1 MAAVQK
7 DHDTKLPKP
16 GEEPN
21 FLPHPLMDHL
31 LESVVALGA
40 ELWIERDRRMTL
52 ERLLEAKGVL
62 SREEIEDY
70 RADDE
75 DAAARSEARIAL
87 VHRTLGTLKRMKK
100 SG

>member
-7 DHDTKLPKP
+7 DHDTKLPTP
-16 GEEPN
+16 GEEPS
-21 FLPHPLMDHL
+21 FLPHPLLDHL

-52 ERLLEAKGVL
+52 EKLLEEKGVL
-62 SREEIEDY
+62 SREEIENY

-75 DAAARSEARIAL
+75 DKAARADARIAL
-87 VHRTLGTLKRMKK
+87 VSRTLGTLKRMKK